1 MKNLLKHTIACAIVM
16 TTCFSCSV
24 EPLENE
30 EQFENSISL
39 ETADAGNNQDP
50 CSGQDPQ
57 ARITN
62 NGTVNVTLQIATID
76 GTVLHT
82 VQDLAPGNSSSYLMF
97 AEGDIIFNISK
108 NTTGIADEKVVYAMG
123 ECMSFDI
130 EVDTD
135 NYLTN
140 AIPVNL

>member
-1 MKNLLKHTIACAIVM
+1 MKNLLKYTIACAIVM
-16 TTCFSCSV
+16 TTCYSCSV
-24 EPLENE
+24 ESIENE
-30 EQFENSISL
+30 QL
-39 ETADAGNNQDP
+39 ETAIVLEDSTLPNTQDP
-50 CSGQDPQ
+50 CTGQDPQ

-62 NGTVNVTLQIATID
+62 NGTILVTLQIATID

-108 NTTGIADEKVVYAMG
+108 NTTGLSDEKVVYTMG

-135 NYLTN
+135 NNLTT
-140 AIPVNL
+140 AVPINL